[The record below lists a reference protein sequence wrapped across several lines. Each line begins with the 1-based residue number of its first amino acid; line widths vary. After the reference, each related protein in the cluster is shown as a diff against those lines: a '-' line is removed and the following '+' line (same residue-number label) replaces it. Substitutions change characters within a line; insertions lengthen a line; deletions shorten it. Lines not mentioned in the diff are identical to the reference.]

1 MVTPS
6 QHKPAAAADP
16 ASAVR
21 TAAARLLCAVIDQ
34 GVSLSDHLAPA
45 AAQIG
50 ARDRGLFQE
59 MVYGALRWHL
69 RLDGFA
75 SRLLRKPLKA
85 RDRDVHCLLLV
96 GLYQL
101 LYMRLPDYAAISSTV
116 QGARALGK
124 PWAVGL
130 LNGALR
136 NCQRQADRLAA
147 QVDADPQS
155 RYAHPTWLLQ
165 ALQQDWPDQWQQLVA
180 ANNARA
186 PMTLRVNLLRGSRA
200 NYIVRLAEAGIAAHA
215 APHAV
220 AGVVLE
226 EPVEVERLP
235 GFAAGDVSVQDAAA
249 QLIADLLPISADAR
263 VLDACAAPGGK
274 TALLLERYPRA
285 RMTALDRDPTRLE
298 KVRETLARL
307 HLQATVRAADAGQP
321 AAWSSGEAFDH
332 VLLDAPC
339 SATGV
344 IRRHPDIKVLRR
356 ATDIKQLA
364 VQQADLLDGVWPL
377 LDPGGILLYS
387 TCSVL
392 APENVTQVASFM
404 ARHADVEELP
414 IDVGWGR
421 PQAHGRQ
428 IFPGDDDMDG
438 FYFALLRKKAIAGR

>member
-1 MVTPS
+1 MVKRS
-6 QHKPAAAADP
+6 GQGPAAAVDP

-21 TAAARLLCAVIDQ
+21 TAAARLLCAVVDQ
-34 GVSLSDHLAPA
+34 GVSLGDQLAPA
-45 AAQIG
+45 AAQIA

-59 MVYGALRWHL
+59 MVYGAVRWHL

-75 SRLLRKPLKA
+75 RRLLQKPLKA
-85 RDRDVHCLLLV
+85 RDRDLHCLLLV

-116 QGARALGK
+116 QGARLLGK

-136 NCQRQADRLAA
+136 NCQRQADELAT
-147 QVDADPQS
+147 QVDTDPQS
-155 RYAHPTWLLQ
+155 RYAHPAWLLQ
-165 ALQQDWPDQWQQLVA
+165 TLQQDWPDQWQQLVA

-186 PMTLRVNLLRGSRA
+186 PMTLRVNLLRGSRT
-200 NYIVRLAEAGIAAHA
+200 NYIARLAEAGLAAHP

-226 EPVEVERLP
+226 EPVDVERLP

-249 QLIADLLPISADAR
+249 QLTADLLPISADAR

-274 TALLLERYPRA
+274 TALLLERYPQA
-285 RMTALDRDPTRLE
+285 RITAVDRDPQRLE

-307 HLQATVRAADAGQP
+307 GLQATVRAADAGHP
-321 AAWSSGEAFDH
+321 AAWSSAEAFDH

-356 ATDIKQLA
+356 ATDIEQLA
-364 VQQADLLDGVWPL
+364 AQQAALLDGVWPL
-377 LDPGGILLYS
+377 LEPGGILLYS

-392 APENVTQVASFM
+392 ARENATQVAAFI
-404 ARHADVEELP
+404 ARHGDVEELP

-421 PQAHGRQ
+421 PRAHGRQ
-428 IFPGDDDMDG
+428 ILPGDDDMDG
-438 FYFALLRKKAIAGR
+438 FYFALLRKKATAGR